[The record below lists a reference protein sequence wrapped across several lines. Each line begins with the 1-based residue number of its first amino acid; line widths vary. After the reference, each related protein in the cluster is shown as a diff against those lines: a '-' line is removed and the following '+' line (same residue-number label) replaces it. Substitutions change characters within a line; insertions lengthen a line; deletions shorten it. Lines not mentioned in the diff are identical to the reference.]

1 MAAVFYKSD
10 VRLMFGVPLDPYKS
24 LYTINR
30 GLDIYILSVPKLKV
44 QNGGRFLILLTL
56 DSWY

>member
-30 GLDIYILSVPKLKV
+30 GLDIYILYYRSL
-44 QNGGRFLILLTL
+44 N
-56 DSWY
+56 